1 MSERTVKIL
10 VVDDERP
17 IADTLAL
24 ILQRAGY
31 ESRGAYTGDEAMR
44 CVREWKPNVVIS
56 DVMMPGLNG
65 VELAIE
71 IRKTCP
77 ECLVML
83 VSGNA
88 NTQDLL
94 EEAREQGHTFEVL
107 AKPIPPRQ
115 LLAHILMLLDGSHIR
130 HCARPMA
137 Q

>member
-1 MSERTVKIL
+1 MTEKTIKIL
-10 VVDDERP
+10 VVDDEQP

-31 ESRGAYTGDEAMR
+31 EAHAVYNGDDAMSFVTESR
-44 CVREWKPNVVIS
+44 PNAVIS

-71 IRKTCP
+71 IRNKCP
-77 ECLVML
+77 ECMVML

-115 LLAHILMLLDGSHIR
+115 LLSRLIVLLDGAQLR
-130 HCARPMA
+130 HCARPIVR
-137 Q
+137 

>member
-1 MSERTVKIL
+1 MTENTVRIL

-31 ESRGAYTGDEAMR
+31 ETHAVYNGHDAMSF
-44 CVREWKPNVVIS
+44 VRASKPNVVIS

-65 VELAIE
+65 VELAIG

-77 ECLVML
+77 ECMVML

-94 EEAREQGHTFEVL
+94 EQAREKGHTFEVL

-115 LLAHILMLLDGSHIR
+115 LLSHLVMLLDGSQLR
-130 HCARPMA
+130 HCARPIMR
-137 Q
+137 